1 MIKKLTKGIFI
12 FLAIAAVVVLLIIG
26 ILFAARL
33 LLGFNN
39 GGGASAVDRVA
50 DDEYEEAADELRL
63 NVLVMGKDK
72 TSGLC
77 DMIMLV
83 SYNITSK
90 KVGVVQIPRDT
101 YAEFTEDSYKKINGA
116 LNALGGEREFCDFLS
131 QALCVRIDK
140 YITVNLE
147 AVGEI
152 VDLLGG
158 VEVDIPFDM
167 NYSDPAQGL
176 SIKLEKGRT
185 LLNGEMAQQFVRYR
199 SGYTEG
205 DLGRID
211 AQKIFIAS
219 LMAKLKSSASLFR
232 IREIFSAVSNDIKT
246 DISMSDIIIFAMQAF
261 SVPSDKVT
269 FVTLAGEGAVASVS
283 GASYYVISRPSA
295 IEIVTEYLGAEA
307 DEDSFD
313 KNRAFL
319 NEKYDSFKEIYNSRV
334 QYAVY
339 DAKSLL
345 TGEIDIA
352 HK

>member
-12 FLAIAAVVVLLIIG
+12 FLAIAAVVVLLIVG

-33 LLGFNN
+33 LLGFDN
-39 GGGASAVDRVA
+39 GGSASAVDRVSDGTA
-50 DDEYEEAADELRL
+50 EDDRDVRF

-83 SYNITSK
+83 SYNMTSK

-101 YAEFTEDSYKKINGA
+101 YAEFTDGSYKKINGA
-116 LNALGGEREFCDFLS
+116 VNALGGEREFCDFLS
-131 QALCVRIDK
+131 EALCVKIDK
-140 YITVNLE
+140 YITVNLN

-152 VDLLGG
+152 VDLIGG

-167 NYSDPAQGL
+167 NYNDPYQGL
-176 SIKLEKGRT
+176 SIKLKKGKA
-185 LLNGEMAQQFVRYR
+185 LLDGEMAQQFVRYR
-199 SGYTEG
+199 SGYAEG

-219 LMAKLKSSASLFR
+219 FMAKLKSSASLFR
-232 IREIFSAVSNDIKT
+232 IREIYSAVSDDIKT
-246 DISMSDIIIFAMQAF
+246 DISMGDIIVFAAQAF
-261 SVPSDKVT
+261 SVPSDKVS

-295 IEIVTEYLGAEA
+295 IEIVNEYLGADA
-307 DEDSFD
+307 DEESFD

-319 NEKYDSFKEIYNSRV
+319 NEKYDSFKDIYNSRV
-334 QYAVY
+334 QYDVY
-339 DAKSLL
+339 DAKSLIAGSL
-345 TGEIDIA
+345 DIA
-352 HK
+352 RK